1 VKINYGFMRFIKQ
14 CILVS
19 IISMSA
25 TIITVAQNVDEEIK
39 TMLIE
44 RDLQIKELLGPE
56 GQEYSEQQ
64 RAELKEIING
74 VIDFEAM
81 AKTAL
86 DETYNE
92 ISEES
97 REEFLN
103 LFISIVRDH
112 SLNKLDIYRASVK
125 YNSIEVDNNHALVK
139 TMAQLDEVRTPVEY
153 KMELE
158 GDEWVIIDMSI
169 DDLWTAESYKNQ
181 FQRIITRKGF
191 DTLMESL
198 RKRAGG
204 Q

>member
-1 VKINYGFMRFIKQ
+1 
-14 CILVS
+14 
-19 IISMSA
+19 MSA

>member
-1 VKINYGFMRFIKQ
+1 MRRLKIGFM
-14 CILVS
+14 LL
-19 IISMSA
+19 
-25 TIITVAQNVDEEIK
+25 IITLISVTTIYAQNTEEQIK
-39 TMLIE
+39 TMLTQ
-44 RDLQIKELLGPE
+44 RDEQIKELLGPE
-56 GQEYSEQQ
+56 GREYSDEQ

-97 REEFLN
+97 RVEFLN
-103 LFISIVRDH
+103 LFTTIVRDH
-112 SLNKLDIYRASVK
+112 SLNKLEIYRAKVS
-125 YNSIEVDNNHALVK
+125 YNSVEVENGQALVK
-139 TMAQLDEVRTPVEY
+139 TMAELEEVRTPVDY

-158 GDEWVIIDMSI
+158 GEEWVIIDMSI

-198 RKRAGG
+198 RKRAAK
-204 Q
+204 